1 MVKSALLKTV
11 SKKLTFHRLLLIII
25 LMFSFVTKAW
35 NIANPDTHYF
45 DEIYYG
51 FTAEQYAQGN
61 IKAWVWDY
69 TPPEGF
75 AYTWD
80 HPPTGK
86 LIMSFFVKLFGV
98 NSTSRRLGPLIS
110 GSLLPLI
117 VYLLSKTIFPKKIN
131 LALIAA
137 FLTACE
143 GLVLSL
149 SRIAL
154 TDCILTLFISLTAL
168 FLWQKKYLFS
178 ALFFGLAV
186 STKWTGIYLLPLIGI
201 TLISQ
206 QLWNHKIWLKSFK
219 IIMSVGVFYIIL
231 GTLIYLISYAPLFI
245 HYGGQ
250 KFIDLHKQMWWYHTN
265 LEATHPSQS
274 PAYLWPLNYRN
285 VWFWVDYGKEKTA
298 NIYAMLNPAIAWG
311 GIIAVLITMYYFI
324 EKKSKKLGLLLLAY
338 FIFWVPW
345 CFSPRIM
352 FLYHYLPSVPFLV
365 IIISY
370 TLDKMLNSNNSV
382 LKNIVVI
389 YLSLVLSLFIFF
401 FPYWTGIPV
410 VNEMVDKF
418 RWLKTWGP

>member
-1 MVKSALLKTV
+1 
-11 SKKLTFHRLLLIII
+11 
-25 LMFSFVTKAW
+25 
-35 NIANPDTHYF
+35 
-45 DEIYYG
+45 
-51 FTAEQYAQGN
+51 
-61 IKAWVWDY
+61 
-69 TPPEGF
+69 
-75 AYTWD
+75 
-80 HPPTGK
+80 
-86 LIMSFFVKLFGV
+86 
-98 NSTSRRLGPLIS
+98 
-110 GSLLPLI
+110 
-117 VYLLSKTIFPKKIN
+117 
-131 LALIAA
+131 
-137 FLTACE
+137 
-143 GLVLSL
+143 
-149 SRIAL
+149 
-154 TDCILTLFISLTAL
+154 LTLFISLTAL

-311 GIIAVLITMYYFI
+311 GIIAALITMYYFI

-345 CFSPRIM
+345 SFSPRIM

-370 TLDKMLNSNNSV
+370 ILDKMLNSNNSV